1 MGRLQGKTQMN
12 TKNVFLYWRMANG
25 HEHSYLEIGTE
36 DIMQEYATENEK
48 GTLTQ
53 EQYIEYIENKEHTTL
68 EDIQIIEFKDINE
81 TFAQSLLDN
90 DLIADFEIENEEVLI
105 EFY

>member
-1 MGRLQGKTQMN
+1 MGRLQGKTKMN
-12 TKNVFLYWRMANG
+12 TKNEFLYWKMANG
-25 HEHSYLEIGTE
+25 HEHSYLTIDTL

-48 GTLTQ
+48 GELTQ

-68 EDIQIIEFKDINE
+68 EDIEIIEFE
-81 TFAQSLLDN
+81 TVTENLAQSLLDK
-90 DLIADFEIENEEVLI
+90 DMIADFEIEDEEVLI